1 MEKEFAFP
9 TVGKFARDKRNEVV
23 IEFFGGMTLLDYFA
37 AKAMQQLI
45 KNSVMD
51 IVVAKTAYDMAE
63 AMMKERQK
71 RIVKE

>member
-1 MEKEFAFP
+1 MDKEYAFP
-9 TVGKFARDKRNEVV
+9 TGGTFTHRDGSLMSVENK
-23 IEFFGGMTLLDYFA
+23 GGMTLLDYFA